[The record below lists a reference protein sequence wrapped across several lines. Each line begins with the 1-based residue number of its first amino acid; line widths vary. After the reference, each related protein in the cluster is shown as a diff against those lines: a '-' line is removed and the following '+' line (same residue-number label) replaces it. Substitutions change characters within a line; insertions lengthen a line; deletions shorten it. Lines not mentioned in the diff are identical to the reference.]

1 MSAGPGGGRAPARGR
16 ARRTRAG
23 RSTLFAGAAGL
34 TALAALA
41 VLSSCGLTSGSPL
54 AADVQPGTLGRGKP
68 LKGASLTVTSK
79 NFSENIIL
87 GEMIGLVFKAAG
99 ASVLDRTNITGSIG
113 AREAVKSGQADAMY
127 EYTGTAWITYLGHT
141 TPVKDPH
148 AQWLA
153 VHDEDLK
160 NGLTWLPPS
169 TLDNTYSLAIST
181 KNEAKYHLGTLSEVA
196 ALARKNP
203 GAVTLC
209 VENEF
214 ASRQD
219 GLVGMEKAYGMS
231 LPSGNIQKM
240 DAGIIYTQI
249 NKSNS
254 CLLGEVYTTDGRI
267 RSMHLTVMKDDRN
280 FFPNYNAAPVI
291 YSKAFRK
298 HPVIAKLLDP
308 VSAKLN
314 TAVAQQLNAKVDVDG
329 QDPQDVAKDWLI
341 KEGFIKE
348 G

>member
-1 MSAGPGGGRAPARGR
+1 MRRPGAKRGAGTGPGP
-16 ARRTRAG
+16 RTAFGPRTAVVA
-23 RSTLFAGAAGL
+23 LAGAAL
-34 TALAALA
+34 LA
-41 VLSSCGLTSGSPL
+41 SCGLTSGSPL
-54 AADVQPGTLGRGKP
+54 VADVKPGTLGRGEP
-68 LKGASLTVTSK
+68 LKGASLVITSK

-87 GEMIGLVFKAAG
+87 GEMIGMVFKAAG

-141 TPVKDPH
+141 EPIKDPH
-148 AQWLA
+148 AQWQA

-160 NGLTWLPPS
+160 HGLTWLPPS
-169 TLDNTYSLAIST
+169 TLDNTYSLAISR
-181 KNEAKYHLGTLSEVA
+181 KNNAKYHLRTLSDVA
-196 ALARKNP
+196 ALAKKNP

-219 GLVGMEKAYGMS
+219 GLPGMQKAYGMNIS
-231 LPSGNIQKM
+231 SGHIQKM
-240 DAGIIYTQI
+240 DAGIIYTQV

-267 RSMHLTVMKDDRN
+267 KSMHLTVMEDDKG

-291 YSKAFRK
+291 YSKTFK
-298 HPVIAKLLDP
+298 KYPVIAKLLDP
-308 VSAKLN
+308 VSAKLT
-314 TAVAQQLNAKVDVDG
+314 TAVAQELNAKVDVDG

-341 KEGFIKE
+341 EQGFIKK